1 MAYWHLYSPLGWP
14 GFHPHRCRLSPFLLP
29 FSTWAWNVD
38 AADVLNILQA
48 AAVTFLV
55 WLLLGGLHTLYL
67 VYATGWRDFQI
78 VIR

>member
-1 MAYWHLYSPLGWP
+1 MAYWHLYLPLGWP
-14 GFHPHRCRLSPFLLP
+14 GFHPHRSTLSSFCILFAFFKL
-29 FSTWAWNVD
+29 D
-38 AADVLNILQA
+38 AADILYILQT